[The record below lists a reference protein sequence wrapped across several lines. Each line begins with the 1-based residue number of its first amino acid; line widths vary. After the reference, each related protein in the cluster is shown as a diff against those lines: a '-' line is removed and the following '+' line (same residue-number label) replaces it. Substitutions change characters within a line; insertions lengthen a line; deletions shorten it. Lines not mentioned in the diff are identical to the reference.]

1 MKNTTRAN
9 AAVVLSCLAAVA
21 LVSGC
26 GQVTNEKRVETSSKS
41 GDASTDQYSQK
52 VTTDL
57 NGDTK
62 IETKTVETVPA
73 SGDIVTGNSDVVRID
88 TERIDVDTSK
98 PAREPLVR
106 VKSDGEQGSVH
117 IKLPFVKIDK
127 DGHGDKTRIKLPG
140 IRINSND

>member
-1 MKNTTRAN
+1 MKSTTRAN
-9 AAVVLSCLAAVA
+9 AAIALSCLAALA
-21 LVSGC
+21 LVTGC
-26 GQVTNEKRVETSSKS
+26 AQTTTEKRVETSSTS

-73 SGDIVTGNSDVVRID
+73 NGDLVTGGGDVVRID
-88 TERIDVDTSK
+88 TERVDADTSK
-98 PAREPLVR
+98 AAREPLVR

-140 IRINSND
+140 IRINTND

>member
-1 MKNTTRAN
+1 MENTTRAN
-9 AAVVLSCLAAVA
+9 TAVVLSCLAAVA
-21 LVSGC
+21 LISGC
-26 GQVTNEKRVETSSKS
+26 AQTTTEKRIESSS
-41 GDASTDQYSQK
+41 TTDASTDQYTQK
-52 VTTDL
+52 VSTDL

-73 SGDIVTGNSDVVRID
+73 SGDVVSGDRDVVRID
-88 TERIDVDTSK
+88 TQTVDVDTSK

-106 VKSDGEQGSVH
+106 VRSDGEQGSVH